1 MVLFFTRKINK
12 KGRGGYLFCL
22 FRRCAPSHIKINIP
36 PTPTKGKEIIK
47 LLSLILY
54 FIILKYNNTFD
65 L

>member
-1 MVLFFTRKINK
+1 MVLFFTRKSNK
-12 KGRGGYLFCL
+12 KG
-22 FRRCAPSHIKINIP
+22 
-36 PTPTKGKEIIK
+36 KENIK